1 MIRSAFFVSC
11 LASAVSAIQIANET
25 TASAFGMLDAA
36 AQSWTNN
43 QWNSCMV
50 VQKRAKQGALLL
62 AEMAKHKGKSTPWTD
77 PSFAHDM
84 TSIMWPGVDKPG
96 KDDLPAKEKL
106 DKIQW

>member
-1 MIRSAFFVSC
+1 MIKTGFFVSC
-11 LASAVSAIQIANET
+11 LASAVSAIQIANEAS
-25 TASAFGMLDAA
+25 ASAFGLLEAE
-36 AQSWTNN
+36 AQNWTNN

-84 TSIMWPGVDKPG
+84 TSIMWPGVDEPG

-106 DKIQW
+106 AKIQW

>member
-62 AEMAKHKGKSTPWTD
+62 AEMAKHKGKSTPWND

-84 TSIMWPGVDKPG
+84 TSIKWPDVDKPG
-96 KDDLPAKEKL
+96 NDDLPDTDELA
-106 DKIQW
+106 KIQW